1 MLGQD
6 VVAAAP
12 GFAAALAR
20 GDLDVT
26 DAGAVRAAV
35 TDARPDVIINCAA
48 FTDVDGC
55 EEREEEATAVNGTG
69 AGNVAAAAASA
80 GALVV
85 HVSSDY
91 VFDGTKGIPY
101 VESDSVGPLSAYGR
115 SKLAGEEAI
124 RAAAPDHHLIV
135 RSSWLFG
142 AGGRNF
148 VTTIAGLAAE
158 RDELSVVTDQVGC
171 PTFTGHLAHGL
182 IACAEAGRRGT
193 AHLAGGG
200 RCSWNEFA
208 QEIVRSTG
216 SACRVLPSTTAE
228 MARPAPRPAFSA
240 MESER
245 GDLAT
250 LPPWREGLRAF
261 LAAGASAPAA
271 AATR

>member
-12 GFAAALAR
+12 GFVAAFAR
-20 GDLDVT
+20 EELDVT
-26 DAGAVRAAV
+26 DADAVHAAVRE
-35 TDARPDVIINCAA
+35 ARPDVVVNCAA

-55 EEREEEATAVNGTG
+55 ETQEEKATAVNGAG
-69 AGNVAAAAASA
+69 AGNVAAAGAAA

-91 VFDGTKGIPY
+91 VFDGNKGSPY
-101 VESDSVGPLSAYGR
+101 VESDAVGPLSAYGR
-115 SKLAGEEAI
+115 SKLAGEVAV
-124 RAAAPDHHLIV
+124 RAAAPERHLIV

-142 AGGRNF
+142 TGGRNF

-171 PTFTGHLAHGL
+171 PTFTGHLARGL
-182 IACAEAGRRGT
+182 ISCAETGLRGT

-208 QEIVRSTG
+208 HEIVKSTG
-216 SACRVLPSTTAE
+216 SSCRVLPSTTAE

-245 GDLAT
+245 DDLPS
-250 LPPWREGLRAF
+250 LPPWPKGLQAF
-261 LAAGASAPAA
+261 LTMTPAVG
-271 AATR
+271 R